1 MIIMESTINCV
12 TFGPKFK
19 EKLCL
24 QKTERARVQEVL
36 RLLRIGVPI
45 MTVSEIASGGWQL
58 SEYSSYISR
67 SCNSIELKK
76 CELQE
81 KG

>member
-12 TFGPKFK
+12 MCGPKFK
-19 EKLCL
+19 EKFCL

-45 MTVSEIASGGWQL
+45 MTVSEIASVG
-58 SEYSSYISR
+58 
-67 SCNSIELKK
+67 
-76 CELQE
+76 
-81 KG
+81 